1 MSTVVVVGTQW
12 GDEGKGKVV
21 DFLASQ
27 ADVVAR
33 YQGGSNAGHTVMA
46 DGHVFKLHL
55 LPSGILY
62 KGCICII
69 GNDVVLDPVCL
80 LQEIREL
87 EAAGGSADGLRI
99 SNRAHVVMPYHKV
112 FDALQE
118 RFKGDGKKVG
128 TTGRGIGPCY
138 ADAADRIGIRVVS
151 WMDRDAFAEEL
162 KSVLECKNRILQAF
176 GEKPLDFKEIYEEY
190 CGYADQLRKYVC
202 DTGALVSQ
210 LIAEDKKVLFEG
222 AQAAMLDLSHGTYP
236 FVTSSHPT
244 AGAVCVG
251 LGIGPKHIHKVVGVV
266 KAYATRVGEGP
277 FPTELTDET
286 GNRIREIAH
295 EYGATTGRPRRCGWL
310 DLAVIKYA
318 VQLNGLDCIAL
329 TRLDILDSFD
339 EIKICTGYR
348 GKCSGNSPQASRSSQ
363 MSSLSTRRSP
373 DGRLTRLCA
382 DASRN
387 SLKSAGNM
395 WSESEKW
402 PGPGSVSSPWD
413 PKGTTQSSAK
423 KCSNRSKGRRTP

>member
-87 EAAGGSADGLRI
+87 EAAGGSAEGLRI

-118 RFKGDGKKVG
+118 KFKGDGKKVG

-151 WMDRDAFAEEL
+151 WMDRDAFAEGL

-176 GEKPLDFKEIYEEY
+176 GEKPIDFKEIYEEY

-251 LGIGPKHIHKVVGVV
+251 LGIGPKYIHKVLGVV

-348 GKCSGNSPQASRSSQ
+348 HNGQ
-363 MSSLSTRRSP
+363 MLREFP
-373 DGRLTRLCA
+373 A
-382 DASRN
+382 
-387 SLKSAGNM
+387 SLKVLADVEPVYETLPGWKADTTMCRRFEELPEKCREYVERIGEVAGARVGII
-395 WSESEKW
+395 SVGPERDHTIVREKMF
-402 PGPGSVSSPWD
+402 
-413 PKGTTQSSAK
+413 Q
-423 KCSNRSKGRRTP
+423 